1 MQILSFREV
10 YKGFF
15 HGRHKYVLRRVNF
28 KRIEENLNQK
38 KKCWRGAAITV
49 LWSNFLFTRWCCQFH
64 AHFLTLDLFLRS
76 PLKAKLVLAFVQ
88 LALDL
93 RLPWRLGGETV
104 LWLLW
109 GLLRCSENKNITAEE
124 IISQT

>member
-38 KKCWRGAAITV
+38 KKM
-49 LWSNFLFTRWCCQFH
+49 
-64 AHFLTLDLFLRS
+64 
-76 PLKAKLVLAFVQ
+76 LKGSYNCIMIQ
-88 LALDL
+88 LLIHSL
-93 RLPWRLGGETV
+93 MLSVP
-104 LWLLW
+104 
-109 GLLRCSENKNITAEE
+109 CSFPD
-124 IISQT
+124 S